1 MESFEQMG
9 LSPDILRAL
18 KSMKFDKPTEVQG
31 TAIPEIL
38 NGRDV
43 YVRSKTGT
51 GKTAAFLIPIVQQM
65 QPGRDPGALV
75 VVPTREL
82 ALQID
87 GVARKLTANTRL
99 HVTTVYGGVSL
110 NPQMDSLDAGTDLLI
125 GTPGRIIDLIERGAA
140 HLGDVRFLVL
150 DEADMMLDMGFIDDI
165 EYILRSVPPEKQTM
179 LFSATS
185 RKEIL
190 DIADRHMRNP
200 YHLSIGPDDELV
212 VTSIKHTYT
221 IVPNTKKIAAL
232 LSYLKARSTAS
243 SKSIIF
249 ARTQIAASALYGAL
263 HDFNMKPLLL
273 HGGMTQARREKTM
286 RQFKTEKGGIMIA
299 TNVAA
304 RGLDISNI
312 TDIINFDVP
321 DDPIVYIHRVGRSA
335 RMGKDGRAFTI
346 FSTDQTR
353 ELKNIEYYSNIR
365 MEREHVDT
373 DEFGN
378 VSFGKYF
385 QRSRGRGFGDDR
397 YGGRR
402 PQGRGDRRDSGSSR
416 GRYGR
421 DRGRDGGGHDNRGHG
436 GSRDRRGGHSA
447 GRGYGDRER

>member
-1 MESFEQMG
+1 MG
-9 LSPDILRAL
+9 LSQNILSAL
-18 KSMKFDKPTEVQG
+18 KAMKFDKPTEVQG

-51 GKTAAFLIPIVQQM
+51 GKTAAFLIPIMQQAR
-65 QPGRDPGALV
+65 PGRDPAALV

-87 GVARKLTANTRL
+87 GVAKKLAANTRL
-99 HVTTVYGGVSL
+99 HITTVYGGVSL
-110 NPQMDSLDAGTDLLI
+110 NPQIDSLEAGTDLLI

-140 HLGDVRFLVL
+140 RLEEVRFLVL

-165 EYILRSVPPEKQTM
+165 EYILRSVPAERQTM

-190 DIADRHMRNP
+190 DIADKHMRNP

-212 VTSIKHTYT
+212 VTTIKHTYT
-221 IVPNTKKIAAL
+221 IVPNTKKVSAL
-232 LSYLKARSTAS
+232 LSYLKARTGES

-249 ARTQIAASALYGAL
+249 ARTQMAASALYEAL
-263 HDFNMKPLLL
+263 SDFGMKPLLL

-286 RQFKTEKGGIMIA
+286 RQFKTEKSGIMIA

-346 FSTDQTR
+346 FSTDQVR
-353 ELKNIEYYSNIR
+353 ELKNIEYYSNIK

-373 DEFGN
+373 EEFGN

-385 QRSRGRGFGDDR
+385 QRSRGRGAGDER
-397 YGGRR
+397 YGNRRSAGHDRQSSGGREGYRRSGYHDGRQPRRNYGRR
-402 PQGRGDRRDSGSSR
+402 
-416 GRYGR
+416 
-421 DRGRDGGGHDNRGHG
+421 
-436 GSRDRRGGHSA
+436 
-447 GRGYGDRER
+447 